1 MCSQVLTKMLP
12 ECSAHSSNPKTKAIR
27 FLLEKLQ
34 YVLFLLKEDFYTVV
48 RIRVFMRFFIKDKI
62 MTKLNQLETK
72 TKDDFARLLGFKN
85 ARYINYLLYII
96 KTDNLYNSFTI
107 PKKNGGERVIHAPKK
122 ELKFL
127 QKKLSNV
134 LWECYLESIES
145 KSMDRKFKTPVLSH
159 AFEKGKSIITNSQMH
174 RNKKYIL
181 NIDLKNFF
189 DSFNF
194 GRVRGFFIKDRDF
207 AVSPEI
213 ATVIAQI
220 ACYQGKLPQGA
231 PSSPI
236 ITNLITRILDYR
248 IVKIAKKY
256 RFTYSR
262 YADDMTFSTN
272 RELNSNKLRASEE
285 LENFLA
291 ELEELIVSSGFEI
304 NPKKTRLS
312 NNMQRQEVTGLV
324 VNKKINVKR
333 EYIKNTR
340 AMAFQLY
347 KDGAFEIDKTPGTIN
362 QLTGRFAF
370 IFQIDQY
377 NNYLLYKKSLIQN
390 NLDSQKYLL
399 GRNSSKKSES
409 KYYWKYIFYNKD
421 LRKESFYNIKH
432 NTYNLPTELYSI
444 PENEKEV
451 YMSLFNSKEK
461 EYKKFLFYKYFF
473 GNDKPIIIT
482 EGKTDP
488 RYIKAALKN
497 LYQKYP
503 ELIEKSGNKFTFKI
517 EFLNHTNTIEYLFN
531 VPEGGEGFKYWYNYF
546 SNQIPSNFFKQRF
559 PTTNDGKDIYNE
571 LYPNYIEYFSN
582 LTTKKPKNPTI
593 FLFDNEPSGNPLFKF
608 CNHAVDLKVSSNV
621 LGQVRG
627 TSFNRITK
635 KNNLYIMATPLLSNR
650 NNGNSSDIEDLLL
663 SRNLPP
669 ILKGKTFS
677 KGGGAN
683 HYGKDIF
690 SKYVLKNYKKFD
702 FTEFI
707 PLLDGI
713 RDNILNY

>member
-1 MCSQVLTKMLP
+1 
-12 ECSAHSSNPKTKAIR
+12 
-27 FLLEKLQ
+27 
-34 YVLFLLKEDFYTVV
+34 
-48 RIRVFMRFFIKDKI
+48 
-62 MTKLNQLETK
+62 MTKFNQLQ
-72 TKDDFARLLGFKN
+72 TKDEFAKLLGLKSDK
-85 ARYINYLLYII
+85 YINYLLYNIQ
-96 KTDNLYNSFTI
+96 TDNLYTTFTI

-127 QKKLSNV
+127 QKKLADI
-134 LWECYLESIES
+134 LWECYLESLES
-145 KSMDRKFKTPVLSH
+145 KSKDKNFKIPVLSH

-181 NIDLKNFF
+181 NIDLKDFF

-272 RELNSNKLRASEE
+272 RELNSNKLRASKE
-285 LENFLA
+285 LDNFLT
-291 ELEELIVSSGFEI
+291 ELEEVIISSGFEI

-333 EYIKNTR
+333 EYVKNTR

-347 KDGAFEIDKTPGTIN
+347 KDGAFEIDKKPGTLN

-370 IFQIDQY
+370 IFQIEQY
-377 NNYLLYKKSLIQN
+377 NSYLLYKKSLIHN

-409 KYYWKYIFYNKD
+409 KYYLKHIFYNQD
-421 LRKESFYNIKH
+421 LQKELFN
-432 NTYNLPTELYSI
+432 NTRNDTYSLVKEFYSI
-444 PENEKEV
+444 NKEQKKS
-451 YMSLFNSKEK
+451 YMSLFNSREK

-473 GNDKPIIIT
+473 GNDKPIIVT

-488 RYIKAALKN
+488 RYIKAALKK
-497 LYQKYP
+497 LYENYP
-503 ELIEKSGNKFTFKI
+503 ELIEKDGDDFIFKI
-517 EFLNHTNTIEYLFN
+517 EFLNRSNTVEYLFN
-531 VPEGGEGFKYWYNYF
+531 IPEGGEGLKYWYNYF
-546 SNQIPSNFFKQRF
+546 SNKEKFQMDSKEKP
-559 PTTNDGKDIYNE
+559 
-571 LYPNYIEYFSN
+571 LYPNYIEYFQK
-582 LTTKKPKNPTI
+582 LTTRKPQHPTI
-593 FLFDNEPSGNPLFKF
+593 FLFDNEPNNRKKDVKSPLFLF
-608 CNHAVDLKVSSNV
+608 ANHAKDLVNPQNEESKISDN
-621 LGQVRG
+621 LEKIRREKPW
-627 TSFNRITK
+627 RISK
-635 KNNLYIMATPLLSNR
+635 KGSLYIMAIPLIPHMND
-650 NNGNSSDIEDLLL
+650 GNSSDIEDLLFA
-663 SRNLPP
+663 SRQNTAP
-669 ILKGKTFS
+669 ILKGKEFDKS
-677 KGGGAN
+677 GGQN
-683 HYGKDIF
+683 HYGKEIL
-690 SKYVLKNYKKFD
+690 SKHVLKNYEKFD

-713 RDNILNY
+713 RDNILDYKSLF

>member
-1 MCSQVLTKMLP
+1 M
-12 ECSAHSSNPKTKAIR
+12 N
-27 FLLEKLQ
+27 
-34 YVLFLLKEDFYTVV
+34 
-48 RIRVFMRFFIKDKI
+48 
-62 MTKLNQLETK
+62 KLNQLK
-72 TKDDFARLLGFKN
+72 TKDDLAKLLGFKN
-85 ARYINYLLYII
+85 ARYINYLLYNIQI
-96 KTDNLYNSFTI
+96 ANLYNSFTI
-107 PKKNGGERVIHAPKK
+107 PKKNGGERIIHAPKK

-127 QKKLSNV
+127 QKKLANV

-145 KSMDRKFKTPVLSH
+145 KSKGKNFKTPVLSH
-159 AFEKGKSIITNSQMH
+159 AFEKGKSIITNSQIH

-207 AVSPEI
+207 AVTPEI

-220 ACYQGKLPQGA
+220 ACYQDKLPQGA

-272 RELNSNKLRASEE
+272 RELNSNKLRAGKE
-285 LENFLA
+285 LDNFLT
-291 ELEELIVSSGFEI
+291 ELEELIISSGFEI

-312 NNMQRQEVTGLV
+312 NNMQRQEVTGLF

-333 EYIKNTR
+333 EYVKNTR

-347 KDGAFEIDKTPGTIN
+347 KDGAFEIDKKPGTLN

-370 IFQIDQY
+370 IFQIDQC

-390 NLDSQKYLL
+390 NLDAQKYLL

-421 LRKESFYNIKH
+421 LRKELFYNKKH
-432 NTYNLPTELYSI
+432 NTYKLPTEFYSI
-444 PENEKEV
+444 GKEEKKM
-451 YMSLFNSKEK
+451 YMSLFNSREK

-473 GNDKPIIIT
+473 GNNKPIIVT

-497 LYQKYP
+497 LYQNYP
-503 ELIEKSGNKFTFKI
+503 ELIEKDGDDFIFKI
-517 EFLNHTNTIEYLFN
+517 EFLNRSNTVEYLFN
-531 VPEGGEGFKYWYNYF
+531 IPEGGEGLKYWYNYF
-546 SNQIPSNFFKQRF
+546 SNKEKFQMDSKE
-559 PTTNDGKDIYNE
+559 KL
-571 LYPNYIEYFSN
+571 LYPNYIEYFQK
-582 LTTKKPKNPTI
+582 LTTREPQHPTI
-593 FLFDNEPSGNPLFKF
+593 FLFDNEPNNRKKDDKAPLFLFASHARDLEIDSGNLEQ
-608 CNHAVDLKVSSNV
+608 ARRGSS
-621 LGQVRG
+621 
-627 TSFNRITK
+627 NRITK
-635 KNNLYIMATPLLSNR
+635 KGSLYIMATPLLPDM

-663 SRNLPP
+663 SRQKAP
-669 ILKGKTFS
+669 ILKRKTFS
-677 KGGGAN
+677 KKEDPN
-683 HYGKDIF
+683 FYGKEIF
-690 SKYVLKNYKKFD
+690 SKHVLKNYTKFD

-713 RDNILNY
+713 RNNISDYQNIND

>member
-1 MCSQVLTKMLP
+1 
-12 ECSAHSSNPKTKAIR
+12 
-27 FLLEKLQ
+27 
-34 YVLFLLKEDFYTVV
+34 
-48 RIRVFMRFFIKDKI
+48 
-62 MTKLNQLETK
+62 MTKFNQLQ
-72 TKDDFARLLGFKN
+72 TKDDFAKLLGLKS
-85 ARYINYLLYII
+85 AKYINYLLYNI

-145 KSMDRKFKTPVLSH
+145 KSKDKNFKTPVLSH

-194 GRVRGFFIKDRDF
+194 GRVRGFFIKDKDF
-207 AVSPEI
+207 TVSPEI

-236 ITNLITRILDYR
+236 ITNLISRILDYG
-248 IVKIAKKY
+248 IAKIAKKY

-272 RELNSNKLRASEE
+272 RELNSNKLRASKE
-285 LENFLA
+285 LDNFLT
-291 ELEELIVSSGFEI
+291 ELEEVIISSGFEI

-347 KDGAFEIDKTPGTIN
+347 KDGAFEIDKKPGTIN

-390 NLDSQKYLL
+390 NLDAQKYLL

-409 KYYWKYIFYNKD
+409 KDYWKYIFYNKD
-421 LRKESFYNIKH
+421 LRKELFDNKKH
-432 NTYNLPTELYSI
+432 NTYNLPTEFYSI
-444 PENEKEV
+444 GKEQKKT
-451 YMSLFNSKEK
+451 YMSLFNSREK

-473 GNDKPIIIT
+473 GNDKPIIVT

-488 RYIKAALKN
+488 RYIKAALKK
-497 LYQKYP
+497 LYRKYP
-503 ELIEKSGNKFTFKI
+503 ELIEKVGNNFVFKI

-546 SNQIPSNFFKQRF
+546 SDKSYYNDEGKKKFFALDPEER
-559 PTTNDGKDIYNE
+559 I
-571 LYPNYIEYFSN
+571 LYANYITYFQQLTDNIPNY
-582 LTTKKPKNPTI
+582 PTI
-593 FLFDNEPSGNPLFKF
+593 FLFDNEPNNRNGKDKSPLFLF
-608 CNHAVDLKVSSNV
+608 ANHAKDLMNPQNKDSK
-621 LGQVRG
+621 
-627 TSFNRITK
+627 TSKSLESKISDNLEKIRREKPCRIN
-635 KNNLYIMATPLLSNR
+635 KNGSLYIMATPLVSSKND
-650 NNGNSSDIEDLLL
+650 GNFSDIEDLLL
-663 SRNLPP
+663 SRKLPP

-677 KGGGAN
+677 KSGGDN
-683 HYGKDIF
+683 HYGKEIL
-690 SKYVLKNYKKFD
+690 SKHVLKNYEKFD

-713 RDNILNY
+713 RDNILDYKSLF

>member
-1 MCSQVLTKMLP
+1 
-12 ECSAHSSNPKTKAIR
+12 
-27 FLLEKLQ
+27 
-34 YVLFLLKEDFYTVV
+34 
-48 RIRVFMRFFIKDKI
+48 
-62 MTKLNQLETK
+62 MTKFNQLQ
-72 TKDDFARLLGFKN
+72 TKDDFAKLLGLKS
-85 ARYINYLLYII
+85 AKYINYLLYNV

-107 PKKNGGERVIHAPKK
+107 LKKNGGERVIHAPKK

-145 KSMDRKFKTPVLSH
+145 KSKDKNFKTPVLSH

-194 GRVRGFFIKDRDF
+194 GRVRGFFIKDKDF
-207 AVSPEI
+207 TVSPEI

-272 RELNSNKLRASEE
+272 RELNSNKLRASKE
-285 LENFLA
+285 LDNFLT
-291 ELEELIVSSGFEI
+291 ELEEVIISSGFEI

-347 KDGAFEIDKTPGTIN
+347 KDGAFEIDKKPGTIN

-370 IFQIDQY
+370 IFQIEQY

-390 NLDSQKYLL
+390 NLDAQKYLL

-421 LRKESFYNIKH
+421 LRKELFDNKKH
-432 NTYNLPTELYSI
+432 NTYNLPTEFYSI
-444 PENEKEV
+444 GKEQKKT
-451 YMSLFNSKEK
+451 YMSLFNSREK

-473 GNDKPIIIT
+473 GNDKPIIVT

-488 RYIKAALKN
+488 RYIKAALKK
-497 LYQKYP
+497 LYRKYP
-503 ELIEKSGNKFTFKI
+503 ELIEKVGNNFVFKI

-546 SNQIPSNFFKQRF
+546 SDKSYYNDEGKKKFFALDPEER
-559 PTTNDGKDIYNE
+559 I
-571 LYPNYIEYFSN
+571 LYANYITYFQQLTDNIPNY
-582 LTTKKPKNPTI
+582 PTI
-593 FLFDNEPSGNPLFKF
+593 FLFDNEPNNRNGKDKSPLFLF
-608 CNHAVDLKVSSNV
+608 ANHAKDLMNPQNKDSK
-621 LGQVRG
+621 
-627 TSFNRITK
+627 TSKSLESKISDNLEKIRREKPCRIN
-635 KNNLYIMATPLLSNR
+635 KNGSLYIMATPLVSSKND
-650 NNGNSSDIEDLLL
+650 GNFSDIEDLLL
-663 SRNLPP
+663 SRKLPP

-677 KGGGAN
+677 KSGGDN
-683 HYGKDIF
+683 HYGKEIL
-690 SKYVLKNYKKFD
+690 SKHVLKNYEKFD

-713 RDNILNY
+713 RDNILDYKSLF

>member
-1 MCSQVLTKMLP
+1 
-12 ECSAHSSNPKTKAIR
+12 
-27 FLLEKLQ
+27 
-34 YVLFLLKEDFYTVV
+34 
-48 RIRVFMRFFIKDKI
+48 
-62 MTKLNQLETK
+62 MTKFNQLQ
-72 TKDDFARLLGFKN
+72 TKDDFAKLLGLKS
-85 ARYINYLLYII
+85 AKYINYLLYNI

-145 KSMDRKFKTPVLSH
+145 KSKDKNFKTPVLSH

-194 GRVRGFFIKDRDF
+194 GRVRGFFIKDKDF
-207 AVSPEI
+207 TVSPEI

-272 RELNSNKLRASEE
+272 RELNSNKLRASKE
-285 LENFLA
+285 LDNFLT
-291 ELEELIVSSGFEI
+291 ELEEVIISSGFEI

-347 KDGAFEIDKTPGTIN
+347 KDGAFEIDKKPGTIN

-421 LRKESFYNIKH
+421 LRKELFDNKKH
-432 NTYNLPTELYSI
+432 NTYNLPTEFYSI
-444 PENEKEV
+444 GKEQKKI
-451 YMSLFNSKEK
+451 YMSLFNSREK

-473 GNDKPIIIT
+473 GNDKPIIVT

-488 RYIKAALKN
+488 RYIKAALKK
-497 LYQKYP
+497 LYRKYP
-503 ELIEKSGNKFTFKI
+503 ELIEKVGNNFVFKI

-546 SNQIPSNFFKQRF
+546 SDKSYYNDEGKKKFFALDPEER
-559 PTTNDGKDIYNE
+559 I
-571 LYPNYIEYFSN
+571 LYANYITYFQQLTDNIPNY
-582 LTTKKPKNPTI
+582 PTI
-593 FLFDNEPSGNPLFKF
+593 FLFDNEPNNRNGKDKSPLFLF
-608 CNHAVDLKVSSNV
+608 ANHAKDLMNPQNKDSK
-621 LGQVRG
+621 
-627 TSFNRITK
+627 TSKSLESKISDNLEKIRREKPCRIN
-635 KNNLYIMATPLLSNR
+635 KNGSLYIMATPLVSSKND
-650 NNGNSSDIEDLLL
+650 GNFSDIEDLLL
-663 SRNLPP
+663 SRKLPP

-677 KGGGAN
+677 KSGGDN
-683 HYGKDIF
+683 HYGKEIL
-690 SKYVLKNYKKFD
+690 SKHVLKNYEKFD

-713 RDNILNY
+713 RDNILDYKSLF

>member
-1 MCSQVLTKMLP
+1 
-12 ECSAHSSNPKTKAIR
+12 
-27 FLLEKLQ
+27 
-34 YVLFLLKEDFYTVV
+34 
-48 RIRVFMRFFIKDKI
+48 
-62 MTKLNQLETK
+62 MTKLNQLK

-85 ARYINYLLYII
+85 ARYINYLLYNVTI
-96 KTDNLYNSFTI
+96 DNLYKPPIII

-635 KNNLYIMATPLLSNR
+635 KNNLYIMATPLIYNMHD
-650 NNGNSSDIEDLLL
+650 GNSSDIEDLLL
-663 SRNLPP
+663 SRNSAPT
-669 ILKGKTFS
+669 LKGKKFH
-677 KGGGAN
+677 KDGGSY
-683 HYGKDIF
+683 HYGKEIL
-690 SKYVLKNYKKFD
+690 SKHVLKNYTKFD

-713 RDNILNY
+713 RDNILDYKSLF

>member
-1 MCSQVLTKMLP
+1 M
-12 ECSAHSSNPKTKAIR
+12 
-27 FLLEKLQ
+27 
-34 YVLFLLKEDFYTVV
+34 
-48 RIRVFMRFFIKDKI
+48 
-62 MTKLNQLETK
+62 MTKFNQLQ
-72 TKDDFARLLGFKN
+72 TKDDFAKLLGLKS
-85 ARYINYLLYII
+85 ARYINYLLYNIQ
-96 KTDNLYNSFTI
+96 TDNLYNTFPI

-127 QKKLSNV
+127 QKKLANV

-145 KSMDRKFKTPVLSH
+145 KFKDKNFKTPVLSH

-272 RELNSNKLRASEE
+272 RELNSNKLRASKE
-285 LENFLA
+285 LENFLT
-291 ELEELIVSSGFEI
+291 ELEEVIVSSGFEI

-340 AMAFQLY
+340 AMAFKLY
-347 KDGAFEIDKTPGTIN
+347 KDGVFEIDKKPGTLS

-399 GRNSSKKSES
+399 KSNSSKKSDS

-421 LRKESFYNIKH
+421 LRKELFYNKKH
-432 NTYNLPTELYSI
+432 NTYNLPNEFYSI
-444 PENEKEV
+444 SENEKEV

-461 EYKKFLFYKYFF
+461 EYKKFLFYRYFF
-473 GNDKPIIIT
+473 GNDKPMIVT

-488 RYIKAALKN
+488 IYIKAALKN
-497 LYQKYP
+497 LYQDYP
-503 ELIEKSGNKFTFKI
+503 ELIEKDGNKFRFKI
-517 EFLNHTNTIEYLFN
+517 EFLNHSNTVEYLFN
-531 VPEGGEGFKYWYNYF
+531 IPEGGEGFKYWYNYF
-546 SNQIPSNFFKQRF
+546 SNQIPANFFKQRF
-559 PTTNDGKDIYNE
+559 PTKDDGKDVYKE
-571 LYPNYIEYFSN
+571 LFPNYMEYFSN
-582 LTTKKPKNPTI
+582 LTSKEPKNPTI

-608 CNHAVDLKVSSNV
+608 VNHAKDLEINNNN
-621 LGQVRG
+621 LDQIRG
-627 TSFNRITK
+627 RSFSKITK
-635 KNNLYIMATPLLSNR
+635 KRSLYIMATPLMYNMHD
-650 NNGNSSDIEDLLL
+650 GNSSDIEDLLL
-663 SRNLPP
+663 SKNSAPT
-669 ILKGKTFS
+669 LKGKKFH
-677 KGGGAN
+677 KDGGPY
-683 HYGKDIF
+683 HYGKEIL
-690 SKYVLKNYKKFD
+690 SKHVLKNYTKFD

-713 RDNILNY
+713 RDNILDYKSLF

>member
-1 MCSQVLTKMLP
+1 
-12 ECSAHSSNPKTKAIR
+12 
-27 FLLEKLQ
+27 
-34 YVLFLLKEDFYTVV
+34 
-48 RIRVFMRFFIKDKI
+48 
-62 MTKLNQLETK
+62 MTKLNRLE

-96 KTDNLYNSFTI
+96 KTDNLYDSFTI

-127 QKKLSNV
+127 QKKLADV
-134 LWECYLESIES
+134 LWECHLESIES
-145 KSMDRKFKTPVLSH
+145 KKTLQKRLTAILWECYLKCLNFNYIENNLANVLWECFLKVLEFRPKEKNPVLSH

-181 NIDLKNFF
+181 NIDLKDFF

-220 ACYQGKLPQGA
+220 ACYQGKLPQGS

-272 RELNSNKLRASEE
+272 RELNSNKLRASKE
-285 LENFLA
+285 LDNFLT
-291 ELEELIVSSGFEI
+291 ELEEVIISSGFEI
-304 NPKKTRLS
+304 NPNKTRLS

-347 KDGAFEIDKTPGTIN
+347 KDEAFEIDKKPGTIN

-421 LRKESFYNIKH
+421 LRKELFYNKKH
-432 NTYNLPTELYSI
+432 NTYNLPKEFYSI
-444 PENEKEV
+444 GKEEKKM
-451 YMSLFNSKEK
+451 YMSLFNSREK

-473 GNDKPIIIT
+473 ENDKPIIVT

-488 RYIKAALKN
+488 RYIKAALKK
-497 LYQKYP
+497 LYKKYP
-503 ELIEKSGNKFTFKI
+503 ELIQKVGNNFVFKI

-546 SNQIPSNFFKQRF
+546 SDKEGVQMS
-559 PTTNDGKDIYNE
+559 DNE
-571 LYPNYIEYFSN
+571 KVLYLNYIDYFEK
-582 LTTKKPKNPTI
+582 LTKKSPKNPTI

-608 CNHAVDLKVSSNV
+608 FNYATDLNVSSNN

-635 KNNLYIMATPLLSNR
+635 KNNLYIMATPLLSTR

-663 SRNLPP
+663 SRNPSP

>member
-1 MCSQVLTKMLP
+1 
-12 ECSAHSSNPKTKAIR
+12 
-27 FLLEKLQ
+27 
-34 YVLFLLKEDFYTVV
+34 
-48 RIRVFMRFFIKDKI
+48 
-62 MTKLNQLETK
+62 MTKFNQLQ
-72 TKDDFARLLGFKN
+72 TKDDFAKLLGLKS
-85 ARYINYLLYII
+85 AKYINYLLYNI
-96 KTDNLYNSFTI
+96 KTDNLYTTLTI

-127 QKKLSNV
+127 QKKLADI
-134 LWECYLESIES
+134 LWECYLESLES
-145 KSMDRKFKTPVLSH
+145 KSKDKNFKIPVLSH

-181 NIDLKNFF
+181 NIDLKDFF

-272 RELNSNKLRASEE
+272 RELNSNKLRASKE
-285 LENFLA
+285 LENFLT
-291 ELEELIVSSGFEI
+291 ELEEVIVSSGFEI

-324 VNKKINVKR
+324 VNKKITVKR
-333 EYIKNTR
+333 EYVKNTR

-347 KDGAFEIDKTPGTIN
+347 KDGAFEIDKKPGTLN

-370 IFQIDQY
+370 IFQIEQY
-377 NNYLLYKKSLIQN
+377 NSYLLYKKSLVHN

-409 KYYWKYIFYNKD
+409 KYYLKHIFYNQD
-421 LRKESFYNIKH
+421 LQKELFN
-432 NTYNLPTELYSI
+432 NTRNDTNSLVKEFYSI
-444 PENEKEV
+444 NKEQKKL
-451 YMSLFNSKEK
+451 YMSLFNSREK

-473 GNDKPIIIT
+473 GNDKPIIVT

-497 LYQKYP
+497 LYENYP
-503 ELIEKSGNKFTFKI
+503 ELIEKDGDDFIFKI
-517 EFLNHTNTIEYLFN
+517 EFLNRSNTVEYLFN
-531 VPEGGEGFKYWYNYF
+531 IPEGGEGLKYWYNYF
-546 SNQIPSNFFKQRF
+546 SNKEKFQMDSKE
-559 PTTNDGKDIYNE
+559 KL
-571 LYPNYIEYFSN
+571 LYPNYIEYFQK
-582 LTTKKPKNPTI
+582 LTTRKPQHPTI
-593 FLFDNEPSGNPLFKF
+593 FLFDNEPNNGKKDVKSPLFCLRIMQKTLRTLRMKNRKF
-608 CNHAVDLKVSSNV
+608 
-621 LGQVRG
+621 QM
-627 TSFNRITK
+627 I
-635 KNNLYIMATPLLSNR
+635 
-650 NNGNSSDIEDLLL
+650 
-663 SRNLPP
+663 
-669 ILKGKTFS
+669 
-677 KGGGAN
+677 
-683 HYGKDIF
+683 
-690 SKYVLKNYKKFD
+690 
-702 FTEFI
+702 
-707 PLLDGI
+707 
-713 RDNILNY
+713 

>member
-1 MCSQVLTKMLP
+1 
-12 ECSAHSSNPKTKAIR
+12 
-27 FLLEKLQ
+27 
-34 YVLFLLKEDFYTVV
+34 
-48 RIRVFMRFFIKDKI
+48 
-62 MTKLNQLETK
+62 MTKFNQLQ
-72 TKDDFARLLGFKN
+72 TKDEFAKLLGLKSDK
-85 ARYINYLLYII
+85 YINYLLYNIQ
-96 KTDNLYNSFTI
+96 TDNLYITFTI

-127 QKKLSNV
+127 QKKLADI
-134 LWECYLESIES
+134 LWECYLESLES
-145 KSMDRKFKTPVLSH
+145 KSKDKNFKIPVLSH

-272 RELNSNKLRASEE
+272 RELNSNKLRASKE
-285 LENFLA
+285 LENFLT
-291 ELEELIVSSGFEI
+291 ELEEIIISSGFEI

-347 KDGAFEIDKTPGTIN
+347 KDGAFEIDKKPGTLN

-370 IFQIDQY
+370 IFQIEQY

-399 GRNSSKKSES
+399 GRNLLKKSES

-421 LRKESFYNIKH
+421 LQKELLHNTKH
-432 NTYNLPTELYSI
+432 HTYNLPTEFYSI
-444 PENEKEV
+444 GKEEKKM
-451 YMSLFNSKEK
+451 YMSSFNSREK

-473 GNDKPIIIT
+473 GNDKPIIVT

-488 RYIKAALKN
+488 RYIKASLKK

-503 ELIEKSGNKFTFKI
+503 ELIEKDGNDFIFKI

-531 VPEGGEGFKYWYNYF
+531 VPEGGEGFKFWYNYF
-546 SNQIPSNFFKQRF
+546 SDKFHYNEKKEKKFFALNLEERILYTNYITYFKQL
-559 PTTNDGKDIYNE
+559 TNSI
-571 LYPNYIEYFSN
+571 PNY
-582 LTTKKPKNPTI
+582 PTI
-593 FLFDNEPSGNPLFKF
+593 FLFDNEPSGHPLFEF
-608 CNHAVDLKVSSNV
+608 CNYAKDLKDSFKNLDSKRRTSSKM
-621 LGQVRG
+621 LA
-627 TSFNRITK
+627 K
-635 KNNLYIMATPLLSNR
+635 KGSLYIMATPLSLDINS
-650 NNGNSSDIEDLLL
+650 GASSDIEDLLFSS
-663 SRNLPP
+663 SRNSLP
-669 ILKGKTFS
+669 ILKGKEFH
-677 KGGGAN
+677 KDGGAN
-683 HYGKDIF
+683 HYGKEIL
-690 SKYVLKNYKKFD
+690 SKHVLKNYKEFD

-713 RDNILNY
+713 RNNILDYQNIND

>member
-1 MCSQVLTKMLP
+1 
-12 ECSAHSSNPKTKAIR
+12 
-27 FLLEKLQ
+27 
-34 YVLFLLKEDFYTVV
+34 
-48 RIRVFMRFFIKDKI
+48 
-62 MTKLNQLETK
+62 MTKFNQLQ
-72 TKDDFARLLGFKN
+72 TKDDFAKLLGLKS
-85 ARYINYLLYII
+85 AKYINYLLYNIQ
-96 KTDNLYNSFTI
+96 TDNLYTTFTI

-127 QKKLSNV
+127 QKKLADI
-134 LWECYLESIES
+134 LWECYLESLES
-145 KSMDRKFKTPVLSH
+145 KSKDKNFKIPVLSH
-159 AFEKGKSIITNSQMH
+159 AFEKEKSIITNSQMH

-181 NIDLKNFF
+181 NIDLKDFF

-213 ATVIAQI
+213 ATVIAQV

-236 ITNLITRILDYR
+236 ITNLISRILDYR

-262 YADDMTFSTN
+262 YADDMIFSTN
-272 RELNSNKLRASEE
+272 RELNSNKLRASKE
-285 LENFLA
+285 LDNFLT
-291 ELEELIVSSGFEI
+291 ELEEVIISSGFEI

-347 KDGAFEIDKTPGTIN
+347 KEGAFEINKTPGTIN

-421 LRKESFYNIKH
+421 LRKELFDNKKH
-432 NTYNLPTELYSI
+432 NTYNLPTEFYSI
-444 PENEKEV
+444 SKEQKKT
-451 YMSLFNSKEK
+451 YMSLFNSREK

-473 GNDKPIIIT
+473 GNDKPIIVT

-488 RYIKAALKN
+488 RYIKAALKK
-497 LYQKYP
+497 LYHKYP
-503 ELIEKSGNKFTFKI
+503 ELIEKVGNNFVFKI

-546 SNQIPSNFFKQRF
+546 SDKSYYNDEGKKKFFALDPEER
-559 PTTNDGKDIYNE
+559 I
-571 LYPNYIEYFSN
+571 LYANYITYFQQLTDNIPNY
-582 LTTKKPKNPTI
+582 PTI
-593 FLFDNEPSGNPLFKF
+593 FLFDNEPNNRNGKDKSPLFLF
-608 CNHAVDLKVSSNV
+608 ANHAKDLMNPQNKDAK
-621 LGQVRG
+621 
-627 TSFNRITK
+627 TSKSLESKISDNLEKIRREKPCRIN
-635 KNNLYIMATPLLSNR
+635 KNGSLYIMATPLVSSKND
-650 NNGNSSDIEDLLL
+650 GNSSDIEDLLL
-663 SRNLPP
+663 SRNSLP
-669 ILKGKTFS
+669 ILKGKKFQ
-677 KGGGAN
+677 KDGGDN
-683 HYGKDIF
+683 HYGKEIF
-690 SKYVLKNYKKFD
+690 SKYVLKNYKEFD

-707 PLLDGI
+707 PLLDGR
-713 RDNILNY
+713 RDNILDYKSLF

>member
-1 MCSQVLTKMLP
+1 M
-12 ECSAHSSNPKTKAIR
+12 N
-27 FLLEKLQ
+27 
-34 YVLFLLKEDFYTVV
+34 
-48 RIRVFMRFFIKDKI
+48 
-62 MTKLNQLETK
+62 KLNQLK
-72 TKDDFARLLGFKN
+72 TKDDLAKLLGFKN
-85 ARYINYLLYII
+85 ARYINYLLYNIQI
-96 KTDNLYNSFTI
+96 ANLYNSFTI
-107 PKKNGGERVIHAPKK
+107 PKKNGGERIIHAPKK

-127 QKKLSNV
+127 QKKLANV

-145 KSMDRKFKTPVLSH
+145 KSKGKNFKTPVLSH
-159 AFEKGKSIITNSQMH
+159 AFEKGKSIITNSQIH

-207 AVSPEI
+207 AVTPEI

-220 ACYQGKLPQGA
+220 ACYQDKLPQGA

-272 RELNSNKLRASEE
+272 RELNSNKLRASKE
-285 LENFLA
+285 LDNFLT
-291 ELEELIVSSGFEI
+291 ELEEVIISSGFEI

-333 EYIKNTR
+333 EYVKNTR

-347 KDGAFEIDKTPGTIN
+347 KDGAFEIDKKPGTIN

-377 NNYLLYKKSLIQN
+377 NNYLLYEKSLIQN

-409 KYYWKYIFYNKD
+409 KYFWKYIFYNKN
-421 LRKESFYNIKH
+421 LRKELFYNKKH
-432 NTYNLPTELYSI
+432 NTYNLPKEFYSI
-444 PENEKEV
+444 SENEKEV
-451 YMSLFNSKEK
+451 YMCLFNSKEK
-461 EYKKFLFYKYFF
+461 EYKKFLFYRYFF
-473 GNDKPIIIT
+473 GNDRPMIVT

-488 RYIKAALKN
+488 LYIKAALKK
-497 LYQKYP
+497 LYKNYP
-503 ELIEKSGNKFTFKI
+503 KLIEKDGDDFIFKI
-517 EFLNHTNTIEYLFN
+517 EFLNRSNTVEYLFN
-531 VPEGGEGFKYWYNYF
+531 IPEGGEGLKYWYNYF
-546 SNQIPSNFFKQRF
+546 SNKEKFQMDSKE
-559 PTTNDGKDIYNE
+559 KL
-571 LYPNYIEYFSN
+571 LYPNYIEYFQK
-582 LTTKKPKNPTI
+582 LTTREPQHPTI
-593 FLFDNEPSGNPLFKF
+593 FLFDNEPNNRKKDDKAPLFLFASHARDLEIDSGNLEQ
-608 CNHAVDLKVSSNV
+608 ARRGSS
-621 LGQVRG
+621 
-627 TSFNRITK
+627 NRITK
-635 KNNLYIMATPLLSNR
+635 KGSLYIMATPLLPDM

-663 SRNLPP
+663 SRQKAP
-669 ILKGKTFS
+669 ILKRKTFS
-677 KGGGAN
+677 KKEDPN
-683 HYGKDIF
+683 FYGKEIF
-690 SKYVLKNYKKFD
+690 SKHVLKNYTKFD

-713 RDNILNY
+713 RNNISDYQNIND

>member
-1 MCSQVLTKMLP
+1 MT
-12 ECSAHSSNPKTKAIR
+12 R
-27 FLLEKLQ
+27 F
-34 YVLFLLKEDFYTVV
+34 
-48 RIRVFMRFFIKDKI
+48 
-62 MTKLNQLETK
+62 NQLQ
-72 TKDDFARLLGFKN
+72 TKDDFAKLLGFKS
-85 ARYINYLLYII
+85 ARYINYLLYNIQ
-96 KTDNLYNSFTI
+96 TDNLYTSFTI

-127 QKKLSNV
+127 QKKLADI
-134 LWECYLESIES
+134 LWECYLESLES
-145 KSMDRKFKTPVLSH
+145 KSKEKNFKIPVLSH
-159 AFEKGKSIITNSQMH
+159 AFEKGKSIITNSQIH

-220 ACYQGKLPQGA
+220 ACYQGKLPQGS

-248 IVKIAKKY
+248 IVKIAKRY

-272 RELNSNKLRASEE
+272 RELNSNKLRASKE
-285 LENFLA
+285 LENFLT
-291 ELEELIVSSGFEI
+291 ELEELINSSGFEI
-304 NPKKTRLS
+304 NSKKTRLS
-312 NNMQRQEVTGLV
+312 NNTQRQEVTGLV

-333 EYIKNTR
+333 EYVKNTR

-347 KDGAFEIDKTPGTIN
+347 KDGAFKIDKKPGTLN

-370 IFQIDQY
+370 IFQIEQF

-390 NLDSQKYLL
+390 NLESQKYLL

-421 LRKESFYNIKH
+421 LRKELIYSPKH
-432 NTYNLPTELYSI
+432 STYNLPTEFYSI
-444 PENEKEV
+444 SKDEKKI
-451 YMSLFNSKEK
+451 YMSLFNSREK

-473 GNDKPIIIT
+473 GNDKPIIVT

-497 LYQKYP
+497 LYQRYP
-503 ELIEKSGNKFTFKI
+503 ELIEKDGNKFTFKI

-546 SNQIPSNFFKQRF
+546 SDKFYYNDEGKKKFFALNPEER
-559 PTTNDGKDIYNE
+559 I
-571 LYPNYIEYFSN
+571 LYTNYITYFN
-582 LTTKKPKNPTI
+582 KLTNKIPNNPTI
-593 FLFDNEPSGNPLFKF
+593 FLFDNEPNNRNGNDKSPLFLF
-608 CNHAVDLKVSSNV
+608 ANHAKDLMIPNNKD
-621 LGQVRG
+621 
-627 TSFNRITK
+627 K
-635 KNNLYIMATPLLSNR
+635 KNSKNPESKISDNLEKLRREKPWRINKKENLYIMSIPLLPSKND
-650 NNGNSSDIEDLLL
+650 GNSSDIEDLLL
-663 SRNLPP
+663 SQNTVP
-669 ILKGKTFS
+669 ILNGKEFH
-677 KGGGAN
+677 KNGGKDY
-683 HYGKDIF
+683 YGKEIL
-690 SKYVLKNYKKFD
+690 SKHVLKNYAKFD
-702 FTEFI
+702 FSAFI

-713 RDNILNY
+713 RDNILDYKQK

>member
-1 MCSQVLTKMLP
+1 
-12 ECSAHSSNPKTKAIR
+12 
-27 FLLEKLQ
+27 
-34 YVLFLLKEDFYTVV
+34 
-48 RIRVFMRFFIKDKI
+48 

-127 QKKLSNV
+127 QKKLADVLWECDLESITLQKKLAAILWECYLKCLNFNYIENNLANV
-134 LWECYLESIES
+134 LWECFLEVLE
-145 KSMDRKFKTPVLSH
+145 FKPKEKNPVLSH

-194 GRVRGFFIKDRDF
+194 GRVRGFFIKDRNFD
-207 AVSPEI
+207 VLPEI

-220 ACYQGKLPQGA
+220 ACYQDKLPQGA

-272 RELNSNKLRASEE
+272 RELNSDKLRASKE

-304 NPKKTRLS
+304 NLQKTRLS

-333 EYIKNTR
+333 EYVKNTR

-347 KDGAFEIDKTPGTIN
+347 KDEAFEIDKKPGTLN

-399 GRNSSKKSES
+399 GRDSSKKSES

-421 LRKESFYNIKH
+421 LRKELFYNEKH
-432 NTYNLPTELYSI
+432 NTYKLPTEFYSVGK
-444 PENEKEV
+444 EEKKM
-451 YMSLFNSKEK
+451 YMSLFNSREK

-473 GNDKPIIIT
+473 GNDKPIIVT

-488 RYIKAALKN
+488 RYIKAALKK
-497 LYQKYP
+497 LYLSYP
-503 ELIEKSGNKFTFKI
+503 ELVKKVGNNFIFKI

-531 VPEGGEGFKYWYNYF
+531 VPEGGSGFLFWYNYF
-546 SNQIPSNFFKQRF
+546 SDKESF
-559 PTTNDGKDIYNE
+559 PMSDTEKV
-571 LYPNYIEYFSN
+571 LYLNYIDYFEK
-582 LTTKKPKNPTI
+582 LTKKRVKNPTI
-593 FLFDNEPSGNPLFKF
+593 FLFDNEPSGNPLYDFVK
-608 CNHAVDLKVSSNV
+608 HARDLSISKNN
-621 LGQVRG
+621 LDQIRG

-650 NNGNSSDIEDLLL
+650 NNGKSSDIEDLLL

-677 KGGGAN
+677 KNGGDN
-683 HYGKDIF
+683 HYGKEIF
-690 SKYVLKNYKKFD
+690 SKYVLKNYKEFD

>member
-1 MCSQVLTKMLP
+1 
-12 ECSAHSSNPKTKAIR
+12 
-27 FLLEKLQ
+27 
-34 YVLFLLKEDFYTVV
+34 
-48 RIRVFMRFFIKDKI
+48 MRFFIKDKI
-62 MTKLNQLETK
+62 MTKLNRLETK
-72 TKDDFARLLGFKN
+72 DDLAKLLGFKN
-85 ARYINYLLYII
+85 ARYINYLLYNIQ
-96 KTDNLYNSFTI
+96 TDSLYTTFTI

-127 QKKLSNV
+127 QKKLADI
-134 LWECYLESIES
+134 LWECYLESLEPKS
-145 KSMDRKFKTPVLSH
+145 KDKNFKIPVLSH

-272 RELNSNKLRASEE
+272 RELNSNKLRATKE
-285 LENFLA
+285 LEEFLT
-291 ELEELIVSSGFEI
+291 ELEELINSSGFEI
-304 NPKKTRLS
+304 NSKKTRLS

-340 AMAFQLY
+340 AMAFQFY
-347 KDGAFEIDKTPGTIN
+347 KDGSFEIDKKPGTLS

-421 LRKESFYNIKH
+421 LRKELFYNKKH
-432 NTYNLPTELYSI
+432 NTYNLPKEFYSI

-473 GNDKPIIIT
+473 GNDKPMIIT

-488 RYIKAALKN
+488 RYIKAALKH
-497 LYQKYP
+497 LYKKYP
-503 ELIEKSGNKFTFKI
+503 ELIEKDGNKFTFKI
-517 EFLNHTNTIEYLFN
+517 EFLNHTNTLEYLFN

-546 SNQIPSNFFKQRF
+546 SNQIPSNFLKQRF
-559 PTTNDGKDIYNE
+559 PTKNDGKDIYKE

-582 LTTKKPKNPTI
+582 LTTRKPKNPTI

-608 CNHAVDLKVSSNV
+608 FNHATDLNVSSNN

-635 KNNLYIMATPLLSNR
+635 KNNLYIMATPLLSTR

-663 SRNLPP
+663 SCNPSP

-690 SKYVLKNYKKFD
+690 SKYVLKNYTQFD
-702 FTEFI
+702 FRGFI

-713 RDNILNY
+713 RDNILDYQQK

>member
-1 MCSQVLTKMLP
+1 MLL
-12 ECSAHSSNPKTKAIR
+12 ECSAHSSNPKTKANR
-27 FLLEKLQ
+27 SLLEKVAVCFISVEGRFL
-34 YVLFLLKEDFYTVV
+34 YCRSHKSFHTLFKE
-48 RIRVFMRFFIKDKI
+48 KI
-62 MTKLNQLETK
+62 MTKLNKLETK
-72 TKDDFARLLGFKN
+72 DDLAKLLGFKN
-85 ARYINYLLYII
+85 ARYINYLLYNIQ
-96 KTDNLYNSFTI
+96 TDSLYTTFTI

-127 QKKLSNV
+127 QKKLADI
-134 LWECYLESIES
+134 LWECYLESLES
-145 KSMDRKFKTPVLSH
+145 KYKDKNFKIPVLSH

-272 RELNSNKLRASEE
+272 RELNSNKLRATKE
-285 LENFLA
+285 LEKFLT
-291 ELEELIVSSGFEI
+291 ELEEVINSSGFEI
-304 NPKKTRLS
+304 NSKKTRLS
-312 NNMQRQEVTGLV
+312 NNMKRQEVTGLV

-347 KDGAFEIDKTPGTIN
+347 KDGAFEIDKKLGTLN

-421 LRKESFYNIKH
+421 LRKELFYNKKH
-432 NTYNLPTELYSI
+432 NTYNLPKEFYSI
-444 PENEKEV
+444 GKEEKKM
-451 YMSLFNSKEK
+451 YMSLFNSREK

-473 GNDKPIIIT
+473 ENDKPIIVT

-497 LYQKYP
+497 LYKKYP
-503 ELIEKSGNKFTFKI
+503 ELIQKVGNNFVFKI

-546 SNQIPSNFFKQRF
+546 SDKERF
-559 PTTNDGKDIYNE
+559 QMSDNE
-571 LYPNYIEYFSN
+571 KVLYLNYIDYFEK
-582 LTTKKPKNPTI
+582 LTKRSPKNPTI
-593 FLFDNEPSGNPLFKF
+593 FLFDNEPLGNPLFKF
-608 CNHAVDLKVSSNV
+608 FNHATDLKVSSNN

-635 KNNLYIMATPLLSNR
+635 KNNLYIMATPLLSTR

-663 SRNLPP
+663 SRNPSP
-669 ILKGKTFS
+669 ILRGKTFS

-690 SKYVLKNYKKFD
+690 SKYVLKNYKKLD

-713 RDNILNY
+713 RDNILDYQQK

>member
-1 MCSQVLTKMLP
+1 
-12 ECSAHSSNPKTKAIR
+12 
-27 FLLEKLQ
+27 
-34 YVLFLLKEDFYTVV
+34 
-48 RIRVFMRFFIKDKI
+48 
-62 MTKLNQLETK
+62 MTKLNQLK

-85 ARYINYLLYII
+85 ARYINHLLYNIT
-96 KTDNLYNSFTI
+96 TDSLYEPPIVI

-145 KSMDRKFKTPVLSH
+145 KSKDKNFKTPSLSH

-220 ACYQGKLPQGA
+220 TCYQGRLPQGA

-236 ITNLITRILDYR
+236 ITNLITRILDYQ

-272 RELNSNKLRASEE
+272 RELNSNKLRASKE
-285 LENFLA
+285 LENFQT
-291 ELEELIVSSGFEI
+291 ELEEVITSSGFEI

-333 EYIKNTR
+333 EYVKNTR

-347 KDGAFEIDKTPGTIN
+347 KDGAFEIDKKPGTLN

-421 LRKESFYNIKH
+421 LRKELFYNKKH
-432 NTYNLPTELYSI
+432 NTYNLPKEFYSI
-444 PENEKEV
+444 GKEEKKM
-451 YMSLFNSKEK
+451 YMSLFNSREK

-473 GNDKPIIIT
+473 ENNKPIILT

-497 LYQKYP
+497 LYKKYP
-503 ELIEKSGNKFTFKI
+503 ELIQKVGNNFVFKI

-546 SNQIPSNFFKQRF
+546 SEKEGFQMS
-559 PTTNDGKDIYNE
+559 DNE
-571 LYPNYIEYFSN
+571 KVLYLNYIDYFEK
-582 LTTKKPKNPTI
+582 LTKKSPKNPTI

-608 CNHAVDLKVSSNV
+608 FNHATDLKVSSND

-635 KNNLYIMATPLLSNR
+635 KNNLYIMATPLLSR
-650 NNGNSSDIEDLLL
+650 NSSDIEDLLL
-663 SRNLPP
+663 FRNPSP

-713 RDNILNY
+713 RDNILDY

>member
-1 MCSQVLTKMLP
+1 M
-12 ECSAHSSNPKTKAIR
+12 N
-27 FLLEKLQ
+27 
-34 YVLFLLKEDFYTVV
+34 
-48 RIRVFMRFFIKDKI
+48 
-62 MTKLNQLETK
+62 KLNQLK
-72 TKDDFARLLGFKN
+72 TKDDLAKLLGFKN
-85 ARYINYLLYII
+85 ARYINYLLYNIQI
-96 KTDNLYNSFTI
+96 ANLYNSFTI
-107 PKKNGGERVIHAPKK
+107 PKKNGGERIIHAPKK

-127 QKKLSNV
+127 QKKLANV

-145 KSMDRKFKTPVLSH
+145 KSKGKNFKTPVLSH
-159 AFEKGKSIITNSQMH
+159 AFEKGKSIITNSQIH

-207 AVSPEI
+207 AVTPEI

-220 ACYQGKLPQGA
+220 ACYQDKLPQGA

-272 RELNSNKLRASEE
+272 RELNSNKLRAGKE
-285 LENFLA
+285 LDNFLT
-291 ELEELIVSSGFEI
+291 ELEELIISSGFEI

-333 EYIKNTR
+333 EYVKNTR

-347 KDGAFEIDKTPGTIN
+347 KDGAFEIDKKPGTLN

-370 IFQIDQY
+370 IFQIDQC

-390 NLDSQKYLL
+390 NLDAQKYLL

-421 LRKESFYNIKH
+421 LRKELFYNKKH
-432 NTYNLPTELYSI
+432 NTYKLPTEFYSI
-444 PENEKEV
+444 GKEEKKM
-451 YMSLFNSKEK
+451 YMSLFNSREK

-473 GNDKPIIIT
+473 GNNKPIIVT

-497 LYQKYP
+497 LYQNYP
-503 ELIEKSGNKFTFKI
+503 ELIEKDGDDFIFKI
-517 EFLNHTNTIEYLFN
+517 EFLNRSNTVEYQFN
-531 VPEGGEGFKYWYNYF
+531 IPEGGEGLKYWYNYF
-546 SNQIPSNFFKQRF
+546 SNKEKFQMDSKE
-559 PTTNDGKDIYNE
+559 KL
-571 LYPNYIEYFSN
+571 LYPNYIEYFQK
-582 LTTKKPKNPTI
+582 LTTREPQHPTI
-593 FLFDNEPSGNPLFKF
+593 FLFDNEPNNRKKDDKAPLFLFASHARDLEIDSGNLEQ
-608 CNHAVDLKVSSNV
+608 ARRGSS
-621 LGQVRG
+621 
-627 TSFNRITK
+627 NRITK
-635 KNNLYIMATPLLSNR
+635 KGSLYIMATPLLPDM

-663 SRNLPP
+663 SRQKAP
-669 ILKGKTFS
+669 ILKRKTFS
-677 KGGGAN
+677 KKEDPN
-683 HYGKDIF
+683 FYGKEIF
-690 SKYVLKNYKKFD
+690 SKHVLKNYTKFD

-713 RDNILNY
+713 RNNISDYQNIND

>member
-1 MCSQVLTKMLP
+1 M
-12 ECSAHSSNPKTKAIR
+12 N
-27 FLLEKLQ
+27 
-34 YVLFLLKEDFYTVV
+34 
-48 RIRVFMRFFIKDKI
+48 
-62 MTKLNQLETK
+62 KLNQLK
-72 TKDDFARLLGFKN
+72 TKDDLAKLLGFKN
-85 ARYINYLLYII
+85 ARYINYLLYNIQI
-96 KTDNLYNSFTI
+96 ANLYTSFTI
-107 PKKNGGERVIHAPKK
+107 PKKNRGERIIHAPKK

-127 QKKLSNV
+127 QKKLANV

-145 KSMDRKFKTPVLSH
+145 KSKGKNFKTPVLSH
-159 AFEKGKSIITNSQMH
+159 AFEKGKSIITNSQIH

-207 AVSPEI
+207 AVTPEI

-220 ACYQGKLPQGA
+220 ACYQDKLPQGA

-272 RELNSNKLRASEE
+272 RELNSNKLRAGKE
-285 LENFLA
+285 LDNFLT
-291 ELEELIVSSGFEI
+291 ELEELIISSGFEI

-333 EYIKNTR
+333 EYVKNTR

-347 KDGAFEIDKTPGTIN
+347 KDGAFEIDKKPGTLN

-370 IFQIDQY
+370 IFQIDQC

-390 NLDSQKYLL
+390 NLDAQKYLL

-421 LRKESFYNIKH
+421 LRKELFYNKKH
-432 NTYNLPTELYSI
+432 NTYKLPTEFYSI
-444 PENEKEV
+444 GKEEKKM
-451 YMSLFNSKEK
+451 YMSLFNSREK

-473 GNDKPIIIT
+473 GNNKPIIVT

-497 LYQKYP
+497 LYQNYP
-503 ELIEKSGNKFTFKI
+503 ELIEKDGDDFIFKI
-517 EFLNHTNTIEYLFN
+517 EFLNRSNTVEYQFN
-531 VPEGGEGFKYWYNYF
+531 IPEGGEGLKYWYNYF
-546 SNQIPSNFFKQRF
+546 SNKEKFQMDSKE
-559 PTTNDGKDIYNE
+559 KL
-571 LYPNYIEYFSN
+571 LYPNYIEYFQK
-582 LTTKKPKNPTI
+582 LTTREPQHPTI
-593 FLFDNEPSGNPLFKF
+593 FLFDNEPNNRKKDDKAPLFLFASHARDLEIDSGNLEQ
-608 CNHAVDLKVSSNV
+608 ARRGSS
-621 LGQVRG
+621 
-627 TSFNRITK
+627 NRITK
-635 KNNLYIMATPLLSNR
+635 KGSLYIMATPLLPDM

-663 SRNLPP
+663 SRQKAP
-669 ILKGKTFS
+669 ILKRKTFS
-677 KGGGAN
+677 KKEDPN
-683 HYGKDIF
+683 FYGKEIF
-690 SKYVLKNYKKFD
+690 SKHVLKNYTKFD

-713 RDNILNY
+713 RNNISDYQNIND

>member
-1 MCSQVLTKMLP
+1 
-12 ECSAHSSNPKTKAIR
+12 
-27 FLLEKLQ
+27 
-34 YVLFLLKEDFYTVV
+34 
-48 RIRVFMRFFIKDKI
+48 
-62 MTKLNQLETK
+62 MTKFNQLQ
-72 TKDDFARLLGFKN
+72 TKDDFAKLLGLKS
-85 ARYINYLLYII
+85 AKYINYLLYNI

-145 KSMDRKFKTPVLSH
+145 KSKDKNFKTPVLSH

-194 GRVRGFFIKDRDF
+194 GRVRGFFIKDKDF
-207 AVSPEI
+207 TVSPEI

-272 RELNSNKLRASEE
+272 RELNSNKLRASKE
-285 LENFLA
+285 LDNFLT
-291 ELEELIVSSGFEI
+291 ELEEVIISSGFEI

-347 KDGAFEIDKTPGTIN
+347 QDGAFEIDKKPGTIN

-390 NLDSQKYLL
+390 NLDAQKYLL

-421 LRKESFYNIKH
+421 LRKELFDNKKH
-432 NTYNLPTELYSI
+432 NTYNLPTEFYSI
-444 PENEKEV
+444 GKEQKKT
-451 YMSLFNSKEK
+451 YMSLFNSREK

-473 GNDKPIIIT
+473 GNDKPIIVT

-488 RYIKAALKN
+488 RYIKAALKK
-497 LYQKYP
+497 LYRKYP
-503 ELIEKSGNKFTFKI
+503 ELIEKVGNNFVFKI

-546 SNQIPSNFFKQRF
+546 SDKSYYNDEGKKKFFALDPEER
-559 PTTNDGKDIYNE
+559 I
-571 LYPNYIEYFSN
+571 LYANYITYFQQLTDNIPNY
-582 LTTKKPKNPTI
+582 PTI
-593 FLFDNEPSGNPLFKF
+593 FLFDNEPNNRNGKDKSPLFLF
-608 CNHAVDLKVSSNV
+608 ANHAKDLMNPQNKDSK
-621 LGQVRG
+621 
-627 TSFNRITK
+627 TSKSLESKISDNLERIRREK
-635 KNNLYIMATPLLSNR
+635 PCRINKNGSLYIMATPLVSSKND
-650 NNGNSSDIEDLLL
+650 GNFSDIEDLLL
-663 SRNLPP
+663 SRKLPP

-677 KGGGAN
+677 KSGGDN
-683 HYGKDIF
+683 HYGKEIL
-690 SKYVLKNYKKFD
+690 SKHVLKNYEKFD

-713 RDNILNY
+713 RDNILDYKSLF

>member
-1 MCSQVLTKMLP
+1 
-12 ECSAHSSNPKTKAIR
+12 
-27 FLLEKLQ
+27 
-34 YVLFLLKEDFYTVV
+34 
-48 RIRVFMRFFIKDKI
+48 
-62 MTKLNQLETK
+62 MTKFNQLQ
-72 TKDDFARLLGFKN
+72 TKDDFAKLLGLKS
-85 ARYINYLLYII
+85 AKYINYLLYNI

-107 PKKNGGERVIHAPKK
+107 PKKNGGERVIHAPIK

-127 QKKLSNV
+127 QKKLADI
-134 LWECYLESIES
+134 LWECYLESLES
-145 KSMDRKFKTPVLSH
+145 KSKDKNFKIPVLSH

-181 NIDLKNFF
+181 NIDLKDFF

-220 ACYQGKLPQGA
+220 ACYKGKLPQGA

-272 RELNSNKLRASEE
+272 RELNSNKLRASKE
-285 LENFLA
+285 LDNFLT
-291 ELEELIVSSGFEI
+291 ELEEVIISSGFEI

-333 EYIKNTR
+333 EYVKNTR

-347 KDGAFEIDKTPGTIN
+347 KDGVFEIDKKPGTLN

-370 IFQIDQY
+370 IFQIEQY
-377 NNYLLYKKSLIQN
+377 NSYLLYKKSLIHN

-409 KYYWKYIFYNKD
+409 KYYLKHIFYNQD
-421 LRKESFYNIKH
+421 LQKELFN
-432 NTYNLPTELYSI
+432 NTRNDTYSLVKEFYSI
-444 PENEKEV
+444 NKEQKKS
-451 YMSLFNSKEK
+451 YMSLFNSREK

-473 GNDKPIIIT
+473 GNDKPIIVT

-488 RYIKAALKN
+488 RYIKAALKK
-497 LYQKYP
+497 LYEKYP
-503 ELIEKSGNKFTFKI
+503 ELIEKDGDDFIFKI
-517 EFLNHTNTIEYLFN
+517 EFLNRSNTVEYLFN
-531 VPEGGEGFKYWYNYF
+531 IPEGGEGLKYWYNYF
-546 SNQIPSNFFKQRF
+546 SNKEKFQMDSKE
-559 PTTNDGKDIYNE
+559 KS
-571 LYPNYIEYFSN
+571 LYPNYIEYFQK
-582 LTTKKPKNPTI
+582 LTTRKPQHPTI
-593 FLFDNEPSGNPLFKF
+593 FLFDNEPNNGKKDVKSPLFLF
-608 CNHAVDLKVSSNV
+608 ANHAKDLRNPQNEESKISDN
-621 LGQVRG
+621 LEEIRREEPW
-627 TSFNRITK
+627 RISK
-635 KNNLYIMATPLLSNR
+635 KGSLYIMATPLMYNMHD
-650 NNGNSSDIEDLLL
+650 GDSSDIEDLLL
-663 SRNLPP
+663 SKNSAPT
-669 ILKGKTFS
+669 LKGKKFH
-677 KGGGAN
+677 KDGGAY
-683 HYGKDIF
+683 HYGKEIL
-690 SKYVLKNYKKFD
+690 SKHVLKNYTKFD

-713 RDNILNY
+713 RDNILDYKSLF

>member
-1 MCSQVLTKMLP
+1 
-12 ECSAHSSNPKTKAIR
+12 
-27 FLLEKLQ
+27 
-34 YVLFLLKEDFYTVV
+34 
-48 RIRVFMRFFIKDKI
+48 
-62 MTKLNQLETK
+62 MTKFNQLQ
-72 TKDDFARLLGFKN
+72 TKDDFAKLLGLKS
-85 ARYINYLLYII
+85 AKYINYLLYNI
-96 KTDNLYNSFTI
+96 KTDNLYNPFTI
-107 PKKNGGERVIHAPKK
+107 PKKNGGERVIHAPQK

-145 KSMDRKFKTPVLSH
+145 KSKDKNFKTPVLSH
-159 AFEKGKSIITNSQMH
+159 AFEKGKSIITNSQIH

-272 RELNSNKLRASEE
+272 RELNSNKLRASKE
-285 LENFLA
+285 LDNFLT
-291 ELEELIVSSGFEI
+291 ELEEVIISSGFEI
-304 NPKKTRLS
+304 NPQKTRLS

-347 KDGAFEIDKTPGTIN
+347 KDGAFEIDKKPGTIN

-370 IFQIDQY
+370 IFQIEQY
-377 NNYLLYKKSLIQN
+377 NNYLIYKKSLIQN

-399 GRNSSKKSES
+399 GRNSSRKSES

-421 LRKESFYNIKH
+421 LQKELLHNTKH
-432 NTYNLPTELYSI
+432 HTYNLPTEFYSI
-444 PENEKEV
+444 GKEEKKM
-451 YMSLFNSKEK
+451 YMSLFNSREK

-473 GNDKPIIIT
+473 GNDKPIIVT

-488 RYIKAALKN
+488 RYIKAALKK

-503 ELIEKSGNKFTFKI
+503 ELIEKDGKDFIFKI

-531 VPEGGEGFKYWYNYF
+531 VPEGGEGFKFWYNYF
-546 SNQIPSNFFKQRF
+546 SDKFYYNEKKEKKFFALNPEERILYTNYITYFKQL
-559 PTTNDGKDIYNE
+559 TNST
-571 LYPNYIEYFSN
+571 PNY
-582 LTTKKPKNPTI
+582 PTI
-593 FLFDNEPSGNPLFKF
+593 FLFDNEPSGHPLFEF
-608 CNHAVDLKVSSNV
+608 FNHTKDLKVSLKDLDNK
-621 LGQVRG
+621 RG
-627 TSFNRITK
+627 TSSKMLANK
-635 KNNLYIMATPLLSNR
+635 GSLYIMATPLSPDINS
-650 NNGNSSDIEDLLL
+650 GTSSDIEDLLFSS
-663 SRNLPP
+663 SRNSLP
-669 ILKGKTFS
+669 ILKGKEFH
-677 KGGGAN
+677 KDGGAN
-683 HYGKDIF
+683 HYGKEIL
-690 SKYVLKNYKKFD
+690 SKHVLKNYKEFD

-713 RDNILNY
+713 RDNILDYTS

>member
-1 MCSQVLTKMLP
+1 M
-12 ECSAHSSNPKTKAIR
+12 N
-27 FLLEKLQ
+27 
-34 YVLFLLKEDFYTVV
+34 
-48 RIRVFMRFFIKDKI
+48 
-62 MTKLNQLETK
+62 KLNQLK
-72 TKDDFARLLGFKN
+72 TKDDLAKLLGFKN
-85 ARYINYLLYII
+85 ARYINYLLYNIQI
-96 KTDNLYNSFTI
+96 ANLYNSFTI
-107 PKKNGGERVIHAPKK
+107 PKKNGGERIIHAPKK

-127 QKKLSNV
+127 QKKLANV

-145 KSMDRKFKTPVLSH
+145 KSKGKNFKTPVLSH
-159 AFEKGKSIITNSQMH
+159 AFEKGKSIITNSQIH

-207 AVSPEI
+207 AVTPEI
-213 ATVIAQI
+213 ATVIEQI
-220 ACYQGKLPQGA
+220 ACYQDKLPQGA

-272 RELNSNKLRASEE
+272 RELNSNKLRASKELDNFLTE
-285 LENFLA
+285 LEKV
-291 ELEELIVSSGFEI
+291 IISSGFEI

-347 KDGAFEIDKTPGTIN
+347 KDGAFEIDKKPGTLN

-370 IFQIDQY
+370 IFQIEQY

-399 GRNSSKKSES
+399 GRNLLKKSES

-421 LRKESFYNIKH
+421 LQKELLHNTKH
-432 NTYNLPTELYSI
+432 HTYNLPTEFYSI
-444 PENEKEV
+444 GKEEKKI
-451 YMSLFNSKEK
+451 YMSLFNSREK

-473 GNDKPIIIT
+473 GNNKPIIVT

-497 LYQKYP
+497 LYQNYP
-503 ELIEKSGNKFTFKI
+503 ELIEKDGDDFIFKI
-517 EFLNHTNTIEYLFN
+517 EFLNRSNTVEYLFN
-531 VPEGGEGFKYWYNYF
+531 IPEGGEGLKYWYNYF
-546 SNQIPSNFFKQRF
+546 SNKEKFQMDSKE
-559 PTTNDGKDIYNE
+559 KL
-571 LYPNYIEYFSN
+571 LYPNYIEYFQK
-582 LTTKKPKNPTI
+582 LTTREPQHPTI
-593 FLFDNEPSGNPLFKF
+593 FLFDNEPNNRKKDDKAPLFLFASHARDLEIDSGNLEQ
-608 CNHAVDLKVSSNV
+608 ARRGSS
-621 LGQVRG
+621 
-627 TSFNRITK
+627 NRITK
-635 KNNLYIMATPLLSNR
+635 KGSLYIMATPLLPDM

-663 SRNLPP
+663 SRQKAP
-669 ILKGKTFS
+669 ILKRKTFS
-677 KGGGAN
+677 KKEDPN
-683 HYGKDIF
+683 FYGKEIF
-690 SKYVLKNYKKFD
+690 SKHVLKNYTKFD

-713 RDNILNY
+713 RNNISDYQNIND

>member
-1 MCSQVLTKMLP
+1 
-12 ECSAHSSNPKTKAIR
+12 
-27 FLLEKLQ
+27 
-34 YVLFLLKEDFYTVV
+34 
-48 RIRVFMRFFIKDKI
+48 
-62 MTKLNQLETK
+62 MTKFNQLQ
-72 TKDDFARLLGFKN
+72 TKDDFAKLLGLKS
-85 ARYINYLLYII
+85 AKYINYLLYNI
-96 KTDNLYNSFTI
+96 KTDNLYNSFPI

-145 KSMDRKFKTPVLSH
+145 KSKDKNFKTPVLSH

-262 YADDMTFSTN
+262 YVDDLTFSTN
-272 RELNSNKLRASEE
+272 RELNSNKLRASKE
-285 LENFLA
+285 LENFLT
-291 ELEELIVSSGFEI
+291 ELEDLIISSGFEI

-333 EYIKNTR
+333 EYVKNTR
-340 AMAFQLY
+340 AMAFRLY

-370 IFQIDQY
+370 IFQIEQY
-377 NNYLLYKKSLIQN
+377 NNYLLYKKSLMQN

-399 GRNSSKKSES
+399 GRNSSRKSES

-421 LRKESFYNIKH
+421 LQKELLHNTKH
-432 NTYNLPTELYSI
+432 HTYNLPTEFYSI
-444 PENEKEV
+444 GKEEKKT
-451 YMSLFNSKEK
+451 YMSLFNSREK

-473 GNDKPIIIT
+473 GNDKPIIVT

-488 RYIKAALKN
+488 RYIKAALKK
-497 LYQKYP
+497 LYRKYP
-503 ELIEKSGNKFTFKI
+503 ELIEKVGNNFVFKI

-546 SNQIPSNFFKQRF
+546 SDKSYYNDEGKKKFFALDPEER
-559 PTTNDGKDIYNE
+559 I
-571 LYPNYIEYFSN
+571 LYANYITYFQQLTDNIPNY
-582 LTTKKPKNPTI
+582 PTI
-593 FLFDNEPSGNPLFKF
+593 FLFDNEPNNRNGKDKSPLFLF
-608 CNHAVDLKVSSNV
+608 ANHAKDLMNPQNKDSK
-621 LGQVRG
+621 
-627 TSFNRITK
+627 TSKSLESKISDNLEKIRREKPCRIN
-635 KNNLYIMATPLLSNR
+635 KNGSLYIMATPLVSSKND
-650 NNGNSSDIEDLLL
+650 GNFSDIEDLLL
-663 SRNLPP
+663 SRKLPP

-677 KGGGAN
+677 KSGGDN
-683 HYGKDIF
+683 HYGKEIL
-690 SKYVLKNYKKFD
+690 SKHVLKNYEKFD

-713 RDNILNY
+713 RDNILDYKSLF

>member
-1 MCSQVLTKMLP
+1 
-12 ECSAHSSNPKTKAIR
+12 
-27 FLLEKLQ
+27 
-34 YVLFLLKEDFYTVV
+34 
-48 RIRVFMRFFIKDKI
+48 
-62 MTKLNQLETK
+62 MTKFNQLQ
-72 TKDDFARLLGFKN
+72 TKDDFAKLLGLKS
-85 ARYINYLLYII
+85 AKYINYLLYNV

-107 PKKNGGERVIHAPKK
+107 LKKNGGERVIHAPKK

-145 KSMDRKFKTPVLSH
+145 KSKDKNFKTPVLSH

-194 GRVRGFFIKDRDF
+194 GRVRGFFIKDKDF
-207 AVSPEI
+207 TVSPEI

-272 RELNSNKLRASEE
+272 RELNSNKLRASKE
-285 LENFLA
+285 LDNFLT
-291 ELEELIVSSGFEI
+291 ELEEVIISSGFEI

-347 KDGAFEIDKTPGTIN
+347 KDGAFEIDKKPGTIN

-421 LRKESFYNIKH
+421 LRKELFDNKKH
-432 NTYNLPTELYSI
+432 NTYNLPTEFYSI
-444 PENEKEV
+444 GKEQKKT
-451 YMSLFNSKEK
+451 YMSLFNSREK

-473 GNDKPIIIT
+473 GNDKPIIVT

-488 RYIKAALKN
+488 RYIKAALKK
-497 LYQKYP
+497 LYRKYP
-503 ELIEKSGNKFTFKI
+503 ELIEKVGNNFVFKI

-546 SNQIPSNFFKQRF
+546 SDKSYYNDEGKKKFFALDPEER
-559 PTTNDGKDIYNE
+559 I
-571 LYPNYIEYFSN
+571 LYANYITYFQQLTDNIPNY
-582 LTTKKPKNPTI
+582 PTI
-593 FLFDNEPSGNPLFKF
+593 FLFDNEPNNRNGKDKSPLFLF
-608 CNHAVDLKVSSNV
+608 ANHAKDLMNPQNKDSK
-621 LGQVRG
+621 
-627 TSFNRITK
+627 TSKSLESKISDNLEKIRREKPCRIN
-635 KNNLYIMATPLLSNR
+635 KNGSLYIMATPLVSSKND
-650 NNGNSSDIEDLLL
+650 GNFSDIEDLLL
-663 SRNLPP
+663 SRKLPP

-677 KGGGAN
+677 KSGGDN
-683 HYGKDIF
+683 HYGKEIL
-690 SKYVLKNYKKFD
+690 SKHVLKNYEKFD

-713 RDNILNY
+713 RDNILDYKSLF

>member
-1 MCSQVLTKMLP
+1 
-12 ECSAHSSNPKTKAIR
+12 
-27 FLLEKLQ
+27 
-34 YVLFLLKEDFYTVV
+34 
-48 RIRVFMRFFIKDKI
+48 
-62 MTKLNQLETK
+62 MTKFNQLQ
-72 TKDDFARLLGFKN
+72 TKDEFAKLLGLKSDK
-85 ARYINYLLYII
+85 YINYLLYNIQ
-96 KTDNLYNSFTI
+96 TDNLYTTFPI

-127 QKKLSNV
+127 QKKLADI
-134 LWECYLESIES
+134 LWECYLESLES
-145 KSMDRKFKTPVLSH
+145 KSKDKNFKIPVLSH

-181 NIDLKNFF
+181 NIDLKDFF

-272 RELNSNKLRASEE
+272 RELNSNKLRASKE
-285 LENFLA
+285 LGNFLT
-291 ELEELIVSSGFEI
+291 ELEEVIISSGFEI

-347 KDGAFEIDKTPGTIN
+347 KDGAFEINKTPGTIN

-421 LRKESFYNIKH
+421 LRKELFDNKKH
-432 NTYNLPTELYSI
+432 NTYNLPTEFYSI
-444 PENEKEV
+444 SKEQKKT
-451 YMSLFNSKEK
+451 YMSLFNSREK

-473 GNDKPIIIT
+473 GNDKPIIVT

-497 LYQKYP
+497 LYHKYP
-503 ELIEKSGNKFTFKI
+503 ELIEKVGNNFVFKI

-546 SNQIPSNFFKQRF
+546 SDKSYYNDEGKKKFFALDPEER
-559 PTTNDGKDIYNE
+559 I
-571 LYPNYIEYFSN
+571 LYANYITYFQQLTDNIPNY
-582 LTTKKPKNPTI
+582 PTI
-593 FLFDNEPSGNPLFKF
+593 FLFDNEPNNRNGKDKSPLFLF
-608 CNHAVDLKVSSNV
+608 ANHAKDLMNPQNKDAKSSKSLESKISDN
-621 LGQVRG
+621 LEKIRREKPC
-627 TSFNRITK
+627 RIN
-635 KNNLYIMATPLLSNR
+635 KNGSLYIMATPLVSSKND
-650 NNGNSSDIEDLLL
+650 GNFSDIEDLLL
-663 SRNLPP
+663 SRNSAPT
-669 ILKGKTFS
+669 LKGKEFQ
-677 KGGGAN
+677 KDGGDN
-683 HYGKDIF
+683 HYGKEIF
-690 SKYVLKNYKKFD
+690 SKYVLKNYKEFD

-713 RDNILNY
+713 RDNILDYKS

>member
-1 MCSQVLTKMLP
+1 
-12 ECSAHSSNPKTKAIR
+12 
-27 FLLEKLQ
+27 
-34 YVLFLLKEDFYTVV
+34 
-48 RIRVFMRFFIKDKI
+48 
-62 MTKLNQLETK
+62 MTKFNQLQ
-72 TKDDFARLLGFKN
+72 TKDDFAKLLGLKS
-85 ARYINYLLYII
+85 AKYINYLLYNV

-107 PKKNGGERVIHAPKK
+107 LKKNGGERVIHAPKK

-145 KSMDRKFKTPVLSH
+145 KSKDKNFKTPVLSH

-194 GRVRGFFIKDRDF
+194 GRVRGFFIKDKDF
-207 AVSPEI
+207 TVSPEI

-272 RELNSNKLRASEE
+272 RELNSNKLRASKE
-285 LENFLA
+285 LDNFLT
-291 ELEELIVSSGFEI
+291 ELEEVIISSGFEI

-347 KDGAFEIDKTPGTIN
+347 KDGAFEIDKKPGTIN

-390 NLDSQKYLL
+390 NLDAQKYLL

-421 LRKESFYNIKH
+421 LRKELFDNKKH
-432 NTYNLPTELYSI
+432 NTYNLPTEFYSI
-444 PENEKEV
+444 GKEQKKT
-451 YMSLFNSKEK
+451 YMSLFNSREK

-473 GNDKPIIIT
+473 GNDKPIIVT

-488 RYIKAALKN
+488 RYIKAALKK
-497 LYQKYP
+497 LYRKYP
-503 ELIEKSGNKFTFKI
+503 ELIEKVGNNFVFKI

-546 SNQIPSNFFKQRF
+546 SDKSYYNDEGKKKFFALDPEER
-559 PTTNDGKDIYNE
+559 I
-571 LYPNYIEYFSN
+571 LYANYITYFQQLTDNIPNY
-582 LTTKKPKNPTI
+582 PTI
-593 FLFDNEPSGNPLFKF
+593 FLFDNEPNNRNGKDKSPLFLFANYAK
-608 CNHAVDLKVSSNV
+608 DLMNPQNKDSK
-621 LGQVRG
+621 
-627 TSFNRITK
+627 TSKSLESKISDNLEKIRREKPCRIN
-635 KNNLYIMATPLLSNR
+635 KNGSLYIMATPLVSSKND
-650 NNGNSSDIEDLLL
+650 GNFSDIEDLLL
-663 SRNLPP
+663 SRKLPP

-677 KGGGAN
+677 KSGGDN
-683 HYGKDIF
+683 HYGKEIL
-690 SKYVLKNYKKFD
+690 SKHVLKNYEKFD

-713 RDNILNY
+713 RDNILDYKSLF

>member
-1 MCSQVLTKMLP
+1 
-12 ECSAHSSNPKTKAIR
+12 
-27 FLLEKLQ
+27 
-34 YVLFLLKEDFYTVV
+34 
-48 RIRVFMRFFIKDKI
+48 
-62 MTKLNQLETK
+62 MTKFNQLQ
-72 TKDDFARLLGFKN
+72 TKDDFAKLLGLKS
-85 ARYINYLLYII
+85 AKYINYLLYNI

-122 ELKFL
+122 DLKFL

-145 KSMDRKFKTPVLSH
+145 KSKDKNFKTPVLSH

-194 GRVRGFFIKDRDF
+194 GRVRGFFIKDKDF

-272 RELNSNKLRASEE
+272 RELNSNKLRASKE
-285 LENFLA
+285 LDNFLT
-291 ELEELIVSSGFEI
+291 ELEEVIISSGFEI

-312 NNMQRQEVTGLV
+312 NSMQRQEVTGLV

-347 KDGAFEIDKTPGTIN
+347 KDGAFEIDKKPGTIN

-421 LRKESFYNIKH
+421 LRKELFDNKKH
-432 NTYNLPTELYSI
+432 NTYNLPTEFYSI
-444 PENEKEV
+444 GKEQKKT
-451 YMSLFNSKEK
+451 YMSLFNSREK

-473 GNDKPIIIT
+473 GNDKPIIVT

-488 RYIKAALKN
+488 RYIKAALKK
-497 LYQKYP
+497 LYHKYP
-503 ELIEKSGNKFTFKI
+503 ELIEKVGDNFVFKI

-546 SNQIPSNFFKQRF
+546 SDKSYYNDDGEKKFFALDPEER
-559 PTTNDGKDIYNE
+559 I
-571 LYPNYIEYFSN
+571 LYANYITYFQQLTDNIPNY
-582 LTTKKPKNPTI
+582 PTI
-593 FLFDNEPSGNPLFKF
+593 FLFDNEPNNRNGKDKSPLFLF
-608 CNHAVDLKVSSNV
+608 ANHAKDLMNPQNKDSK
-621 LGQVRG
+621 
-627 TSFNRITK
+627 TSKSLESKISDNLEKIRREKPCRI
-635 KNNLYIMATPLLSNR
+635 NNNGSLYIMATPLVSSKND
-650 NNGNSSDIEDLLL
+650 GNFSDIEDLLL
-663 SRNLPP
+663 SRKLPP

-677 KGGGAN
+677 KSGGDN
-683 HYGKDIF
+683 HYGKEIL
-690 SKYVLKNYKKFD
+690 SKYVLKNYEKFD

-713 RDNILNY
+713 RDNILDYKSLF

>member
-1 MCSQVLTKMLP
+1 
-12 ECSAHSSNPKTKAIR
+12 
-27 FLLEKLQ
+27 
-34 YVLFLLKEDFYTVV
+34 
-48 RIRVFMRFFIKDKI
+48 
-62 MTKLNQLETK
+62 MTKFNQLQ
-72 TKDDFARLLGFKN
+72 TKDDFAKLLGLKS
-85 ARYINYLLYII
+85 AKYINYLLYNV

-107 PKKNGGERVIHAPKK
+107 LKKNGGERVIHAPKK

-145 KSMDRKFKTPVLSH
+145 KSKDKNFKTPVLSH

-194 GRVRGFFIKDRDF
+194 GRVRGFFIKDKDF
-207 AVSPEI
+207 TVSPEI

-272 RELNSNKLRASEE
+272 RELNSNKLRASKE
-285 LENFLA
+285 LDNFLT
-291 ELEELIVSSGFEI
+291 ELEEVIISSGFEI

-347 KDGAFEIDKTPGTIN
+347 KDGAFEIDKKPGTIN

-390 NLDSQKYLL
+390 NLDAQKYLL

-409 KYYWKYIFYNKD
+409 KYYWKFIFYNKD
-421 LRKESFYNIKH
+421 LRKELFDNKKH
-432 NTYNLPTELYSI
+432 NTYNLPTEFYSI
-444 PENEKEV
+444 GKEQKKT
-451 YMSLFNSKEK
+451 YMSLFNSREK

-473 GNDKPIIIT
+473 GNDKPIIVT

-488 RYIKAALKN
+488 RYIKAALKK
-497 LYQKYP
+497 LYRKYP
-503 ELIEKSGNKFTFKI
+503 ELIEKVGNNFVFKI

-546 SNQIPSNFFKQRF
+546 SDKSYYNDEGKKKFFALDPEER
-559 PTTNDGKDIYNE
+559 I
-571 LYPNYIEYFSN
+571 LYANYITYFQQLTDNIPNY
-582 LTTKKPKNPTI
+582 PTI
-593 FLFDNEPSGNPLFKF
+593 FLFDNEPNNRNGKDKSPLFLF
-608 CNHAVDLKVSSNV
+608 ANHAKDLMNPQNKDSK
-621 LGQVRG
+621 
-627 TSFNRITK
+627 TSKSLESKISDNLEKIRREKPCRIN
-635 KNNLYIMATPLLSNR
+635 KNGSLYIMATPLVSSKND
-650 NNGNSSDIEDLLL
+650 GNFSDIEDLLL
-663 SRNLPP
+663 SRKLPP

-677 KGGGAN
+677 KSGGDN
-683 HYGKDIF
+683 HYGKEIL
-690 SKYVLKNYKKFD
+690 SKHVLKNYEKFD

-713 RDNILNY
+713 RDNILDYKSLF

>member
-1 MCSQVLTKMLP
+1 M
-12 ECSAHSSNPKTKAIR
+12 N
-27 FLLEKLQ
+27 
-34 YVLFLLKEDFYTVV
+34 
-48 RIRVFMRFFIKDKI
+48 
-62 MTKLNQLETK
+62 KLNQLK
-72 TKDDFARLLGFKN
+72 TKDDLAKLLGFKN
-85 ARYINYLLYII
+85 ARYINYLLYNIQI
-96 KTDNLYNSFTI
+96 ANLYNSFTI
-107 PKKNGGERVIHAPKK
+107 PKKNGGERIIHAPKK

-127 QKKLSNV
+127 QKKLANV

-145 KSMDRKFKTPVLSH
+145 KSKGKNFKTPVLSH
-159 AFEKGKSIITNSQMH
+159 AFEKGKSIITNSQIH

-207 AVSPEI
+207 AVTPEI

-220 ACYQGKLPQGA
+220 ACYQDKLPQGA

-272 RELNSNKLRASEE
+272 RELNSNKLRAGKE
-285 LENFLA
+285 LDNFLT
-291 ELEELIVSSGFEI
+291 ELEELIISSGFEI

-333 EYIKNTR
+333 EYVKNTR

-347 KDGAFEIDKTPGTIN
+347 KDGAFEIDKKPGTLN

-370 IFQIDQY
+370 IFQIDQC

-390 NLDSQKYLL
+390 NLDAQKYLL

-421 LRKESFYNIKH
+421 LRKELFYNKKH
-432 NTYNLPTELYSI
+432 NTYKLPTEFYSI
-444 PENEKEV
+444 GKEEKKM
-451 YMSLFNSKEK
+451 YMSLFNSREK

-473 GNDKPIIIT
+473 GNNKPIIVT

-497 LYQKYP
+497 LYQNYP
-503 ELIEKSGNKFTFKI
+503 ELIEKDGDDFIFKI
-517 EFLNHTNTIEYLFN
+517 EFLNRSNTVEYLFN
-531 VPEGGEGFKYWYNYF
+531 IPEGGEGLKYWYNYF
-546 SNQIPSNFFKQRF
+546 SNKEKFQMDSKE
-559 PTTNDGKDIYNE
+559 KL
-571 LYPNYIEYFSN
+571 LYPNYIEYFQK
-582 LTTKKPKNPTI
+582 LTTREPQHPTI
-593 FLFDNEPSGNPLFKF
+593 FLFDNEPNNRKKDDKAPLFLFASYARDLEIDSGNLEQ
-608 CNHAVDLKVSSNV
+608 ARRGSS
-621 LGQVRG
+621 
-627 TSFNRITK
+627 NRITK
-635 KNNLYIMATPLLSNR
+635 KGSLYIMATPLLPDM

-663 SRNLPP
+663 SRQKAP
-669 ILKGKTFS
+669 ILKRKTFS
-677 KGGGAN
+677 KKEDPN
-683 HYGKDIF
+683 FYGKEIF
-690 SKYVLKNYKKFD
+690 SKHVLKNYTKFD

-713 RDNILNY
+713 RNNISDYQNIND

>member
-1 MCSQVLTKMLP
+1 M
-12 ECSAHSSNPKTKAIR
+12 N
-27 FLLEKLQ
+27 
-34 YVLFLLKEDFYTVV
+34 
-48 RIRVFMRFFIKDKI
+48 
-62 MTKLNQLETK
+62 KLNQLK
-72 TKDDFARLLGFKN
+72 TKDDLAKLLGFKN
-85 ARYINYLLYII
+85 ARYINYLLYNIQ
-96 KTDNLYNSFTI
+96 TDNLYNSFTI
-107 PKKNGGERVIHAPKK
+107 PKKNGGERIIHAPKK

-127 QKKLSNV
+127 QKKLANV

-145 KSMDRKFKTPVLSH
+145 KSKGKNFKTPVLSH

-181 NIDLKNFF
+181 NIDLKDFF

-220 ACYQGKLPQGA
+220 VCYQGKLPQGA

-272 RELNSNKLRASEE
+272 RELNSNKLRASKE

-291 ELEELIVSSGFEI
+291 ELEELIASSGFKI

-324 VNKKINVKR
+324 VNKKINVRR
-333 EYIKNTR
+333 EYVKNTR

-347 KDGAFEIDKTPGTIN
+347 KDGAFEIDTKPGKLN

-421 LRKESFYNIKH
+421 LRKELFDNTEH
-432 NTYNLPTELYSI
+432 NTYNLPKEFYSI
-444 PENEKEV
+444 GKEQKKM
-451 YMSLFNSKEK
+451 YMSLFNSREK

-473 GNDKPIIIT
+473 GNDKPIIVT

-488 RYIKAALKN
+488 RYIKAALKK
-497 LYQKYP
+497 LYLSYP
-503 ELIEKSGNKFTFKI
+503 ELVEKVGNNFIFKI
-517 EFLNHTNTIEYLFN
+517 EFLNRSNTVEYLFN
-531 VPEGGEGFKYWYNYF
+531 IPGGGEGLKHWYNYF
-546 SNQIPSNFFKQRF
+546 SNKEKFQMDSKE
-559 PTTNDGKDIYNE
+559 KL
-571 LYPNYIEYFSN
+571 LYPNYIEYFQK
-582 LTTKKPKNPTI
+582 LTTRKPQYPTI
-593 FLFDNEPSGNPLFKF
+593 FLFDNEPNNRKKDDKAPLFLF
-608 CNHAVDLKVSSNV
+608 ASHARDLEIDSDNLEQARRGSS
-621 LGQVRG
+621 
-627 TSFNRITK
+627 SRITK
-635 KNNLYIMATPLLSNR
+635 KGSLYIMATPLLPNM

-663 SRNLPP
+663 SQKKPP
-669 ILKGKTFS
+669 ILKGKAFS
-677 KGGGAN
+677 KKDDPN
-683 HYGKDIF
+683 HYGKEIF
-690 SKYVLKNYKKFD
+690 SKYVLKNYTQFD

-707 PLLDGI
+707 PLLDAI
-713 RDNILNY
+713 RNNILDYQNIND

>member
-1 MCSQVLTKMLP
+1 
-12 ECSAHSSNPKTKAIR
+12 
-27 FLLEKLQ
+27 
-34 YVLFLLKEDFYTVV
+34 
-48 RIRVFMRFFIKDKI
+48 
-62 MTKLNQLETK
+62 MTKLNQLK
-72 TKDDFARLLGFKN
+72 TKDDFAKLLGFKN
-85 ARYINYLLYII
+85 ARYINHLLYNIT
-96 KTDNLYNSFTI
+96 TDNLYEPPIVI
-107 PKKNGGERVIHAPKK
+107 PKKNGGERVIHAPQK

-134 LWECYLESIES
+134 LWECHLESLES
-145 KSMDRKFKTPVLSH
+145 KSKDKNFKTPVLSH

-272 RELNSNKLRASEE
+272 RELNSNKLRASKE
-285 LENFLA
+285 LDNFLT
-291 ELEELIVSSGFEI
+291 ELEEVIISSGFEI

-347 KDGAFEIDKTPGTIN
+347 KDGTFEIDKKPGTIN

-409 KYYWKYIFYNKD
+409 KYFWKYIFYNKD
-421 LRKESFYNIKH
+421 LRKELFYNKKH
-432 NTYNLPTELYSI
+432 NTYNLPKEFYSI
-444 PENEKEV
+444 SENEKEV
-451 YMSLFNSKEK
+451 YMCLFNSKEK
-461 EYKKFLFYKYFF
+461 EYKKFLFYRYFF
-473 GNDKPIIIT
+473 GNDRPMIVT

-488 RYIKAALKN
+488 LYIKAALKR
-497 LYQKYP
+497 LYRNYP
-503 ELIEKSGNKFTFKI
+503 ELIEKDGDDFIFKI
-517 EFLNHTNTIEYLFN
+517 EFLNRSNTVEYLFN
-531 VPEGGEGFKYWYNYF
+531 IPEGGEGLKYWYNYF
-546 SNQIPSNFFKQRF
+546 SNQIPANFFNQKF
-559 PTTNDGKDIYNE
+559 PTKNDGKKIYKE
-571 LYPNYIEYFSN
+571 LYPNYMEFFSH
-582 LTTKKPKNPTI
+582 LTSREPKNPTI

-608 CNHAVDLKVSSNV
+608 FNHATDLNVSSNN

-627 TSFNRITK
+627 TSFYKITK
-635 KNNLYIMATPLLSNR
+635 KDSLYVMATPLMPHM

-663 SRNLPP
+663 SCNPSP

-713 RDNILNY
+713 RDNILDYKSLF

>member
-1 MCSQVLTKMLP
+1 
-12 ECSAHSSNPKTKAIR
+12 
-27 FLLEKLQ
+27 
-34 YVLFLLKEDFYTVV
+34 
-48 RIRVFMRFFIKDKI
+48 
-62 MTKLNQLETK
+62 MTKFNQLQ
-72 TKDDFARLLGFKN
+72 TKDDFAKLLGLKS
-85 ARYINYLLYII
+85 AKYINYLLYNV

-107 PKKNGGERVIHAPKK
+107 LKKNGGERVIHAPKK

-145 KSMDRKFKTPVLSH
+145 KSKDKNFKTPVLSH

-194 GRVRGFFIKDRDF
+194 GRVRGFFIKDKDF
-207 AVSPEI
+207 TVSPEI

-272 RELNSNKLRASEE
+272 RELNSNKLRASKE
-285 LENFLA
+285 LDNFLT
-291 ELEELIVSSGFEI
+291 ELEEVIISSGFEI
-304 NPKKTRLS
+304 NPNKTRLS

-347 KDGAFEIDKTPGTIN
+347 KDEAFEIDKKPGTIN

-421 LRKESFYNIKH
+421 LRKELFDNKKH
-432 NTYNLPTELYSI
+432 NTYNLPTEFYSI
-444 PENEKEV
+444 GKEQKKT
-451 YMSLFNSKEK
+451 YMSLFNSREK

-473 GNDKPIIIT
+473 GNDKPIIVT

-488 RYIKAALKN
+488 RYIKAALKK
-497 LYQKYP
+497 LYRKYP
-503 ELIEKSGNKFTFKI
+503 ELIEKVGNNFVFKI

-546 SNQIPSNFFKQRF
+546 SDKSYYNDEGKKKFFALDPEER
-559 PTTNDGKDIYNE
+559 I
-571 LYPNYIEYFSN
+571 LYANYITYFQQLTDNIPNY
-582 LTTKKPKNPTI
+582 PTI
-593 FLFDNEPSGNPLFKF
+593 FLFDNEPNNRNGKDKSPLFLF
-608 CNHAVDLKVSSNV
+608 ANHAKDLMNPQNKDSK
-621 LGQVRG
+621 
-627 TSFNRITK
+627 TSKSLESKISDNLEKIRREKPCRIN
-635 KNNLYIMATPLLSNR
+635 KNGSLYIMATPLVSSKND
-650 NNGNSSDIEDLLL
+650 GNFSDIEDLLL
-663 SRNLPP
+663 SRKLPP

-677 KGGGAN
+677 KSGGDN
-683 HYGKDIF
+683 HYGKEIL
-690 SKYVLKNYKKFD
+690 SKHVLKNYEKFD

-713 RDNILNY
+713 RDNILDYKSLF